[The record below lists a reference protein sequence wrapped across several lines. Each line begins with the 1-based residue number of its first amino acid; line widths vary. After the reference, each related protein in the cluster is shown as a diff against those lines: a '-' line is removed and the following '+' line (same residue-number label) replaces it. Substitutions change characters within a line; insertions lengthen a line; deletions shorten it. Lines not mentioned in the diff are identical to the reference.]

1 METQISPKKIPSQKQ
16 KLPFSVLIII
26 AFVAV
31 MAVLSIVLIAQAYSR
46 RNDVSTKAIT
56 DNGKAIL
63 ANGNFDQM
71 SSQATTSAVK
81 QMIKKVYTAS
91 YSSSVKQNLEQL
103 KKKNVYSL
111 LRPLIVHN
119 PYGTN
124 TTSLYAYFKTDEA
137 VKVSWTVHAAGV
149 KDYTKT
155 AEKHYKKTHE
165 FTILGLTP
173 NQITRSPLPRPIRKA
188 RPRHHV
194 SENEKIRRLPR
205 VSL

>member
-1 METQISPKKIPSQKQ
+1 METQLSPTPSPAEKGQKR
-16 KLPFSVLIII
+16 KLPFSVWLIIC
-26 AFVAV
+26 FVAL
-31 MAVLSIVLIAQAYSR
+31 MAVLSIVFGVQACSR

-56 DNGKAIL
+56 DNGKAVL

-91 YSSSVKQNLEQL
+91 YSASVKKNLDQL

-137 VKVSWTVHAAGV
+137 VKVPRRRG
-149 KDYTKT
+149 
-155 AEKHYKKTHE
+155 E
-165 FTILGLTP
+165 GLYE
-173 NQITRSPLPRPIRKA
+173 NRRKA
-188 RPRHHV
+188 
-194 SENEKIRRLPR
+194 L
-205 VSL
+205 